1 MSLTPIQ
8 SLNLPEGYYAWLKH
22 MPHENIQVGRQPMTV
37 IVRHEQ
43 TNQER
48 REVTRGSYVKT
59 VYRLVSEMYENEPR

>member
-8 SLNLPEGYYAWLKH
+8 SLQLPEGYYAWLKH
-22 MPHENIQVGRQPMTV
+22 MPQDNIKFGRQPMTV
-37 IVRHEQ
+37 IVRHEP

-59 VYRLVSEMYENEPR
+59 IYRLVAEMDENGTR